1 MVQDQE
7 HDPNE
12 VAEQFLNILRLS
24 LESRSSNEEFSD
36 RLMNLVNNYSNDLS
50 NHFNAQSTLDMMRE
64 KAKEITVGYEE
75 IKIDIED

>member
-1 MVQDQE
+1 
-7 HDPNE
+7 
-12 VAEQFLNILRLS
+12 
-24 LESRSSNEEFSD
+24 
-36 RLMNLVNNYSNDLS
+36 MNLVNNYSNDLS